1 MTFIEH
7 LKLLQRMDA
16 LIARKG
22 TGSVKEFS
30 TLLDVSRSS
39 LFNYLDTL
47 RTLGGEI
54 EFCDFRKSYY
64 YVDNQRPQLPII
76 SKSNSDDYYGG
87 KTFSNFFQGSPKFL
101 DWHVSP
107 LYQVERQKEKLN
119 TGYSASFMLE
129 Y

>member
-16 LIARKG
+16 LISKKG
-22 TGSVKEFS
+22 TGSVKDFS
-30 TLLDVSRSS
+30 TLLDISRSS
-39 LFNYLDTL
+39 LFNYLENL
-47 RTLGGEI
+47 RALGAEI

-76 SKSNSDDYYGG
+76 AKSHSDNYHGG
-87 KTFSNFFQGSPKFL
+87 KIFFNFFYDSPEFL

-107 LYQVERQKEKLN
+107 LYQVDRQKEKLD
-119 TGYSASFMLE
+119 TGYCASFMLE